1 MQRGPP
7 ESWDRECKRAESCYH
22 PLTGVKFLPSQ
33 LAYLLATP
41 ETRSNLG
48 ALVRYLAFLALII
61 TLFTILFHLIAE
73 AEGQQHS
80 WLTGLYWTLTVMTT
94 LGFGDITFTSD
105 LGRFFSVIVLLSGV
119 VFLLVMLPFLF
130 VRLFYAPW
138 LEARLRFRAPRKA
151 PADTAGH
158 VIMTGTDPIA
168 LELVD
173 RLGTEHIPYFII
185 EGDPPRAAE
194 LLGEGLSVVT
204 GEPDSRITYE
214 RLRAGQARLLFA
226 NSTDAVNTNITL
238 TVRELSASL
247 PIVTIVEDEESVD
260 VLELAG
266 ATHVLPLKHQ
276 LGEQLA
282 NRVYTGRAG
291 AHVMGHVRDVQ
302 IAELPARDTPFV
314 DQTVRDT
321 RLREKTGV
329 NIVGLWS
336 HGALKPAYP
345 HTVLLADTVVVVAGT
360 PEQIAGLNQLVA
372 HEPAVAALVIVI
384 GGGTVG
390 RAATRALVREG
401 IPVHVI
407 DRDPDAAAS
416 LGNIA
421 EIVVGN
427 AADRQ
432 LLERAGL
439 DRATSVLLTTNDDAT
454 NIYLAL
460 YCRRLKQDLRIVSRV
475 TLERNVQA
483 IHRAG
488 ADFALSY
495 TSLGVDA
502 VMSRL
507 LGHEAV
513 LLGEGVE
520 LFSIPVPASLAGR
533 PLRDSGIGSRTGL
546 SVVALE
552 VGESLITRLGAETVL
567 PAGAE
572 LLMLGSVEQRQT
584 FAEAFEDRGR

>member
-1 MQRGPP
+1 
-7 ESWDRECKRAESCYH
+7 
-22 PLTGVKFLPSQ
+22 VKFLPSQ
-33 LAYLLATP
+33 LAYLLTAP
-41 ETRSNLG
+41 EPRANLG
-48 ALVRYLAFLALII
+48 ALIRYLAFLTVLIVLY
-61 TLFTILFHLIAE
+61 TVLFHVIAE
-73 AEGQQHS
+73 REGQQHS

-105 LGRFFSVIVLLSGV
+105 LGRLFSVVVLLSGV
-119 VFLLVMLPFLF
+119 VLLLVMLPFLF
-130 VRLFYAPW
+130 IRLFYAPW

-151 PADTAGH
+151 PTETTGH
-158 VIMTGTDPIA
+158 VIITGTDPIA
-168 LELVD
+168 LELVE
-173 RLGTEHIPYFII
+173 RLGTERITYFLI
-185 EGDPPRAAE
+185 EPDPARAAE
-194 LLGEGLSVVT
+194 LIGEGLSIVT
-204 GEPDSRITYE
+204 GEPDSRVTYE
-214 RLRAGQARLLFA
+214 GLRVAAARLLFA
-226 NSTDAVNTNITL
+226 NSSDAVNTNITL
-238 TVRELSASL
+238 TVREVAPAL

-276 LGEQLA
+276 LGEQL
-282 NRVYTGRAG
+282 
-291 AHVMGHVRDVQ
+291 
-302 IAELPARDTPFV
+302 
-314 DQTVRDT
+314 T
-321 RLREKTGV
+321 RL
-329 NIVGLWS
+329 
-336 HGALKPAYP
+336 
-345 HTVLLADTVVVVAGT
+345 VVH
-360 PEQIAGLNQLVA
+360 Q
-372 HEPAVAALVIVI
+372 HEAPDASLVIVI

-390 RAATRALVREG
+390 RAATRALVRQG
-401 IPVHVI
+401 ITVHMI
-407 DRDPDAAAS
+407 DRDPEAPAS
-416 LGNIA
+416 LGRIA
-421 EIVVGN
+421 EIFVGN

-439 DRATSVLLTTNDDAT
+439 ERATSVLLTTNDDAT

-520 LFSIPVPASLAGR
+520 LFAISVPASLAGR
-533 PLRDSGIGSRTGL
+533 PLRESGIGSRTGL

-552 VGESLITRLGAETVL
+552 IGTSLITRLGAETVL
-567 PAGAE
+567 PEGAD
-572 LLMLGSVEQRQT
+572 LLMLGSVEQRQA
-584 FAEAFEDRGR
+584 FAEAFEDDRGR

>member
-1 MQRGPP
+1 M
-7 ESWDRECKRAESCYH
+7 
-22 PLTGVKFLPSQ
+22 KFLPSQ
-33 LAYLLATP
+33 LAYLLTTP

-48 ALVRYLAFLALII
+48 ALVRYLVFLALLIL
-61 TLFTILFHLIAE
+61 LFTVLFHVIAGR
-73 AEGQQHS
+73 EGQQHT

-105 LGRFFSVIVLLSGV
+105 LGRLFSVVVLLSGV
-119 VFLLVMLPFLF
+119 VFLLVMMPFLF

-151 PADTAGH
+151 PADTTGH
-158 VIMTGTDPIA
+158 VIITGTDPIA
-168 LELVD
+168 LELVE
-173 RLGTEHIPYFII
+173 RLATERIPYFVI
-185 EGDPPRAAE
+185 EPDPARAAE
-194 LLGEGLSVVT
+194 LVGDGLSAVT
-204 GEPDSRITYE
+204 GEPDSRFTYE
-214 RLRAGQARLLFA
+214 RLLAPHARLLFA
-226 NSTDAVNTNITL
+226 NSWDAVNTNITL
-238 TVRELSASL
+238 TVREVAPAL
-247 PIVTIVEDEESVD
+247 PIVTIVEDEDSVD

-276 LGEQLA
+276 LGEQLG
-282 NRVYTGRAG
+282 NRVYTGRSG
-291 AHVMGHVRDVQ
+291 AHVMGAVREVQ
-302 IAELPARDTPFV
+302 IAELPARDTPFTN
-314 DQTVRDT
+314 QTVRDT
-321 RLREKTGV
+321 RLRERTGV
-329 NIVGLWS
+329 NVVGLWS

-345 HTVLLADTVVVVAGT
+345 HTVLQPDSVIVLAGT
-360 PEQIAGLNQLVA
+360 PDQVSALNRLVA
-372 HEPAVAALVIVI
+372 REAPADAPLVIVI

-390 RAATRALVREG
+390 RAAARALARQG
-401 IPVHVI
+401 ITVHVV
-407 DRDPDAAAS
+407 DRDPDAPAS
-416 LGNIA
+416 LGSLA
-421 EIVVGN
+421 EIFVGN

-439 DRATSVLLTTNDDAT
+439 DRANSVLLTTNDDAT

-475 TLERNVQA
+475 TLERNVEA

-495 TSLGVDA
+495 TSLGVEA

-520 LFSIPVPASLAGR
+520 LFSIRVPASLAGR
-533 PLRDSGIGSRTGL
+533 PLRESGIGSRTGL

-552 VGESLITRLGAETVL
+552 VGDELITRLGAETVL
-567 PAGAE
+567 PDGAD
-572 LLMLGSVEQRQT
+572 LLMLGSVEQRQA
-584 FAEAFEDRGR
+584 FAEAFEDNRGR